1 MLSFLCQHVGMI
13 RTQIQIEESVY
24 SELKS
29 TAASLGCSISELI
42 RRSIHATLPAQKTK
56 PRMIRSFK
64 AVGRY
69 KSGLKDLSL
78 KHDQYLPD
86 EW

>member
-1 MLSFLCQHVGMI
+1 MI
-13 RTQIQIEESVY
+13 RTQIQIEESIY
-24 SELKS
+24 RELKS
-29 TAASLGCSISELI
+29 TAASLGCSISELV

-69 KSGLKDLSL
+69 KSGLKDLSQ